1 MECDIVKKYFICT
14 YLLNFFFFNFLI
26 EKCLI
31 DFQKNKSDYETMEIK
46 NIIRSVQVS
55 AVLLIFIGAVIG
67 FSIEVFKMINL
78 KKVELADLLLLFIYV
93 EVMGMIRVYLLQEE
107 IRITYP
113 LIIAITAISRL
124 IILQKKDL
132 DPAILIYESLAIL
145 ILALAIIVLRLRYL
159 NVLKPKRGSKIIY
172 EIFKT

>member
-1 MECDIVKKYFICT
+1 
-14 YLLNFFFFNFLI
+14 
-26 EKCLI
+26 
-31 DFQKNKSDYETMEIK
+31 MEIK
-46 NIIRSVQVS
+46 NIIRFVQVS

-132 DPAILIYESLAIL
+132 DPSILIYESLAIL

-159 NVLKPKRGSKIIY
+159 NVLKPKRGSK
-172 EIFKT
+172 

>member
-1 MECDIVKKYFICT
+1 
-14 YLLNFFFFNFLI
+14 
-26 EKCLI
+26 
-31 DFQKNKSDYETMEIK
+31 MEIK
-46 NIIRSVQVS
+46 NIIRFVQVS

-67 FSIEVFKMINL
+67 FSIEVFNMISI

-132 DPAILIYESLAIL
+132 DPSILIYESLAIF

-159 NVLKPKRGSKIIY
+159 NVLKPKRGSK
-172 EIFKT
+172 

>member
-1 MECDIVKKYFICT
+1 
-14 YLLNFFFFNFLI
+14 
-26 EKCLI
+26 
-31 DFQKNKSDYETMEIK
+31 MEINK
-46 NIIRSVQVS
+46 IIRNVQVS
-55 AVLLIFIGAVIG
+55 AVLLIFFGALIG
-67 FSIEVFKMINL
+67 FGIEVFNMINI

-159 NVLKPKRGSKIIY
+159 NVLKPKRGSK
-172 EIFKT
+172 

>member
-1 MECDIVKKYFICT
+1 
-14 YLLNFFFFNFLI
+14 
-26 EKCLI
+26 
-31 DFQKNKSDYETMEIK
+31 MEIK
-46 NIIRSVQVS
+46 NLIRFVQVF
-55 AVLLIFIGAVIG
+55 AVLLIFVGAVVG
-67 FSIEVFKMINL
+67 FSIEVFNMIIT

-159 NVLKPKRGSKIIY
+159 DAIKPKRSSK
-172 EIFKT
+172 

>member
-1 MECDIVKKYFICT
+1 MDI
-14 YLLNFFFFNFLI
+14 
-26 EKCLI
+26 
-31 DFQKNKSDYETMEIK
+31 NKL
-46 NIIRSVQVS
+46 IRSVQVS
-55 AVLLIFIGAVIG
+55 AVLLIFFGAVVG
-67 FSIEVFKMINL
+67 FSIEVFNMINI

-159 NVLKPKRGSKIIY
+159 NVLKRKRGSK
-172 EIFKT
+172 KTGLT

>member
-1 MECDIVKKYFICT
+1 
-14 YLLNFFFFNFLI
+14 
-26 EKCLI
+26 
-31 DFQKNKSDYETMEIK
+31 MEIK

-132 DPAILIYESLAIL
+132 DPSILIYESLAIL

-159 NVLKPKRGSKIIY
+159 NVLKPKRSSK
-172 EIFKT
+172 

>member
-1 MECDIVKKYFICT
+1 
-14 YLLNFFFFNFLI
+14 
-26 EKCLI
+26 
-31 DFQKNKSDYETMEIK
+31 MEIK
-46 NIIRSVQVS
+46 NVIRSVQVS

-159 NVLKPKRGSKIIY
+159 NVLKPKRGSK
-172 EIFKT
+172 

>member
-1 MECDIVKKYFICT
+1 
-14 YLLNFFFFNFLI
+14 
-26 EKCLI
+26 
-31 DFQKNKSDYETMEIK
+31 MEIK
-46 NIIRSVQVS
+46 NIIRFVQVS

-67 FSIEVFKMINL
+67 FSIEVFNMISI

-132 DPAILIYESLAIL
+132 DPSILIYESLAIL

-159 NVLKPKRGSKIIY
+159 DVIKPKRSSK
-172 EIFKT
+172 

>member
-1 MECDIVKKYFICT
+1 
-14 YLLNFFFFNFLI
+14 
-26 EKCLI
+26 
-31 DFQKNKSDYETMEIK
+31 MEIK

-132 DPAILIYESLAIL
+132 DPAILIYESLAIM

-159 NVLKPKRGSKIIY
+159 NVLKPKRGSK
-172 EIFKT
+172 